1 MATSVFVFVS
11 VRLNGS
17 RLVTGVLRGFDPFMN
32 LVIDE
37 AVEECKTGEK
47 NHIGMVVC
55 VICLFVCRNTS
66 LVRSQVHS
74 SKKEHSLELLTVLF
88 RFQFHFLTTYFLIH
102 LCISVIY

>member
-1 MATSVFVFVS
+1 MIVDFCINVP

-55 VICLFVCRNTS
+55 HLS
-66 LVRSQVHS
+66 RSFFNR
-74 SKKEHSLELLTVLF
+74 LP
-88 RFQFHFLTTYFLIH
+88 Y
-102 LCISVIY
+102 

>member
-1 MATSVFVFVS
+1 MCLLLI

-55 VICLFVCRNTS
+55 
-66 LVRSQVHS
+66 HS
-74 SKKEHSLELLTVLF
+74 AELLMQILIDQSCSLYF
-88 RFQFHFLTTYFLIH
+88 RYSL
-102 LCISVIY
+102 

>member
-1 MATSVFVFVS
+1 MSTLFTRSRSDASSQSYDYQSAVATCLVATWWRRSCIVVS

-55 VICLFVCRNTS
+55 DLSV
-66 LVRSQVHS
+66 
-74 SKKEHSLELLTVLF
+74 
-88 RFQFHFLTTYFLIH
+88 QFI
-102 LCISVIY
+102 

>member
-1 MATSVFVFVS
+1 

-55 VICLFVCRNTS
+55 EAIYLVHLSKYFDDSMQIQKNCS
-66 LVRSQVHS
+66 LV
-74 SKKEHSLELLTVLF
+74 L
-88 RFQFHFLTTYFLIH
+88 
-102 LCISVIY
+102 